1 MYRRT
6 SPFEDLFS
14 VFRDFDNLFRRT
26 FETWPAASAIDEQR
40 LLGPE
45 ASAGEGRAL
54 TAPAGSMTPWRGW
67 QAGIHPPVESFLR
80 GDDLVVRAELPGV
93 SPEDIEVQAE
103 GRYLVVRGEKREEK
117 RSGEGEPFLHEI
129 VRGRFERS
137 FLLPEGAEPERIKA
151 TCTDGVLEIT
161 CPAVSLAKA
170 TRRIPV
176 ETKSSGGK
184 KDVKAA

>member
-6 SPFEDLFS
+6 SPFDDLFS

-26 FETWPAASAIDEQR
+26 FETWPAAGSVDEQR
-40 LLGPE
+40 LLAPE
-45 ASAGEGRAL
+45 ASGSESRAL

-67 QAGIHPPVESFLR
+67 QAGLVPPVESFLR

-93 SPEDIEVQAE
+93 SPDDIEVKAE
-103 GRYLVVRGEKREEK
+103 GRYLLLRGEKREEK
-117 RSGEGEPFLHEI
+117 RSGEGEPFLQEI
-129 VRGRFERS
+129 MRGRFERS
-137 FLLPEGAEPERIKA
+137 FLLPEGAEPDRIKA
-151 TCTDGVLEIT
+151 TYTDGVLEIT

-170 TRRIPV
+170 AKKIPV

-184 KDVKAA
+184 KDVRAA